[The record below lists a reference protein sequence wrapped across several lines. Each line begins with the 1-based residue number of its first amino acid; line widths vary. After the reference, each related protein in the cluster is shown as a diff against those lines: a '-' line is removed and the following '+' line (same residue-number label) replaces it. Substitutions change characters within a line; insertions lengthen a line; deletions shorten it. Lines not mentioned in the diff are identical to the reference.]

1 MNWIW
6 WSFLID
12 FGLSLGDQALS
23 EGSQTQA
30 NFKMVKGE
38 NGNQQ
43 PKVSKAE
50 ERRRRR
56 QSQRD
61 KAAAAQSAKKWV
73 QKPQVVTGPPR
84 RKHMNP
90 KAMLTTAVQGESAG
104 MMLCRQMALPDEV
117 HPPIRLPTQSMTKV
131 AIATFHYPERYTVIE
146 TPSAQT
152 SYDVAALM
160 GYSATVGPTGAVSDY
175 ACIIYG
181 QPSRTYIHGPF
192 TGEEGKYQL
201 MFPGGDLYTIDGS
214 NTADRS
220 YEANEPLPIMGAKL
234 ISGSPFLGLKQLP
247 VGKAEGRS
255 FLFITAGVRL
265 VIAEGHNAPSA
276 YTMTVSEYTDNNILL
291 KRSIIDV
298 ANAATPDTTLW
309 TCPENGYYTFTVNSF
324 TPAQNLKD
332 LIVCYNLEKTNN
344 VVQIG
349 WHMNALKDL
358 CPADFTQADPAI
370 GEAMRRTGCAV
381 LISNVANE
389 FRKQGEVIAARMPNG
404 TFTKYNPKDLAACS
418 ELYTGQATK
427 GSYTYMDFTVED
439 EAFRDCT
446 ERLSSGLWTTHYDLT
461 QVNLVHVISFQGIYA
476 YSTLLPRVHMSVE
489 WMNTAQRYAIAAP
502 AYSNADLIE
511 ARRINNSTD
520 YFYENPVHI
529 EDIMRWLK
537 KGWSVARRYAGPIS
551 RGIATAFPETAP
563 IVLPIGRY
571 MQS

>member
-1 MNWIW
+1 
-6 WSFLID
+6 
-12 FGLSLGDQALS
+12 
-23 EGSQTQA
+23 
-30 NFKMVKGE
+30 MVKGE
-38 NGNQQ
+38 NSNQQ
-43 PKVSKAE
+43 APKISKAE
-50 ERRRRR
+50 ARRRKQ

-61 KAAAAQSAKKWV
+61 KAAAAQTAKKWV
-73 QKPQVVTGPPR
+73 QKPQVVVATPSR
-84 RKHMNP
+84 RRAMNP

-104 MMLCRQMALPDEV
+104 MILCRQMALPDEV
-117 HPPIRLPTQSMTKV
+117 HPPIRLPTQSMAKV

-146 TPSAQT
+146 APNAQT
-152 SYDVAALM
+152 SYDVTALM
-160 GYSATVGPTGAVSDY
+160 GYSASVGPTGAVSDY

-192 TGEEGKYQL
+192 TGEEGQYQL
-201 MFPGGDLYTIDGS
+201 MFPGGNTYVFDGR
-214 NTADRS
+214 NTADQS
-220 YEANEPLPIMGAKL
+220 YEANEPLPIMGARL
-234 ISGSPFLGLKQLP
+234 TSGAPFLGLNQLP
-247 VGKAEGRS
+247 AGKAEGRS
-255 FLFITAGVRL
+255 FLFLTAGVQL
-265 VIAEGHNAPSA
+265 CIAQGHNAPSA
-276 YTMTVSEYTDNNILL
+276 YTLTVSEYSDNNVIL
-291 KRSIIDV
+291 RRGTIDV
-298 ANAATPDTTLW
+298 ANAAPVDSVMW
-309 TCPENGYYTFTVNSF
+309 TCQGNGYYTFTLNSF
-324 TPAQNLKD
+324 TPSTALKD
-332 LIVCYNLEKTNN
+332 LTACYYLRKVNS

-349 WHMNALKDL
+349 WHMSALKDL

-404 TFTKYNPKDLAACS
+404 SFTRYNPKDLAACS
-418 ELYTGQATK
+418 ELFTGQATK
-427 GSYTYMDFTVED
+427 GAYTYMDFTVED

-446 ERLSSGLWTTHYDLT
+446 ERLPSGLWTTHYDLT

-502 AYSNADLIE
+502 TLTNADLIE

-520 YFYENPVHI
+520 YFYENPIHI

-551 RGIATAFPETAP
+551 RGVATAFPETAP